1 MKHSIQSLNPEI
13 TASTAKWG
21 DLLDDASMTLNTVVS
36 QIRAVA
42 CELGEFNTEEDP
54 HVARIAPMLFGTLYL
69 AEIAETLLIEGH
81 SRALKANLTKDS

>member
-1 MKHSIQSLNPEI
+1 MKHSIQSLNPQM
-13 TASTAKWG
+13 TAPTATWG
-21 DLLDDASMTLNTVVS
+21 DLLDDASMTLSSVVS

-42 CELGEFNTEEDP
+42 CELGEFSHHEDP

-81 SRALKANLTKDS
+81 SQALKANPARDS